1 MKMTVQI
8 AINMATALIVFIG
21 GLVIV
26 FAYPERLSN
35 QYRVLI
41 VLFVTFY
48 FSIRMA
54 QSVMALKRE
63 RRRREG
69 ILGDTND
76 GADDGR

>member
-1 MKMTVQI
+1 MKMTIQI
-8 AINMATALIVFIG
+8 LVNMATALIVFVG

-26 FAYPERLSN
+26 FVYGERLSS

-48 FSIRMA
+48 FAIRMA
-54 QSVMALKRE
+54 QSILAIKRE

-69 ILGDTND
+69 SVGEMTD
-76 GADDGR
+76 GADDG

>member
-1 MKMTVQI
+1 MTIQI
-8 AINMATALIVFIG
+8 AVNMATALIVFIG

-26 FAYPERLSN
+26 FVYPERLSN

-48 FSIRMA
+48 FALRMA
-54 QSVMALKRE
+54 QSVLAIKRE

-69 ILGDTND
+69 GFGEMPD
-76 GADDGR
+76 GGDDG

>member
-1 MKMTVQI
+1 MTVQI
-8 AINMATALIVFIG
+8 AVNMATALIVFIG

-54 QSVMALKRE
+54 QSVLAIKRE
-63 RRRREG
+63 RRRRESG
-69 ILGDTND
+69 LGDIVDKRND
-76 GADDGR
+76 DL